1 MSQLSQTIDL
11 NLLRVFVQVYQ
22 DRRVSLAAEHLELS
36 QPAVSSALNRLRAVL
51 GDKLFVATP
60 RGMQPTPLADELAP
74 RLAQALA
81 NLGDALTN
89 TPQFD
94 AATSR
99 RRFALAMTD
108 IGEFHFLPRLMEA
121 LSAEAPGA
129 SIATVR
135 NTAVNLRFEMETGK
149 VDVAL
154 GYLPDLATDFHR
166 RVLFEQRYVCLFR
179 KGHALERADAPLL
192 LDAYRDAEHAVVV
205 AAGTG
210 HDRVDRQIEQAGM
223 RRRIRLRVPHFVALA
238 DVLETSDL
246 VATVPEAFARR
257 SVRHFALA
265 YRPHPVELPPIEIS
279 LYWHAK
285 AHQDPAIGWLRELVT
300 RRFAA
305 P

>member
-1 MSQLSQTIDL
+1 MSAIPKTIDL

-74 RLAQALA
+74 RVAHALA
-81 NLGDALTN
+81 HLGDVLTS
-89 TPQFD
+89 TLQFD

-99 RRFALAMTD
+99 RQFVLAMTD

-129 SIATVR
+129 SIATLR

-154 GYLPDLATDFHR
+154 GYLPDLTTDFHR
-166 RVLFEQRYVCLFR
+166 RVLFAQRYVCLFR
-179 KGHALERADAPLL
+179 RGHPLDRPDAARADNEGA
-192 LDAYRDAEHAVVV
+192 AHAVVV
-205 AAGTG
+205 SAGTG
-210 HDRVDRQIEQAGM
+210 HGRADELIERAGL

-246 VATVPEAFARR
+246 VATVPQAFALR

-265 YRPHPVELPPIEIS
+265 FRPHPVELPPIEIS

-285 AHQDPAIGWLRELVT
+285 AHRDPAICWLRDLVA

>member
-1 MSQLSQTIDL
+1 MTQLSQTIDL

-51 GDKLFVATP
+51 GDKLFVATA

-74 RLAQALA
+74 RVAHALA
-81 NLGDALTN
+81 NLGDALAN

-99 RRFALAMTD
+99 RQFAVAMTD

-121 LSAEAPGA
+121 LSAEAPGV

-149 VDVAL
+149 VDLAL
-154 GYLPDLATDFHR
+154 GYLPDLASDFHR
-166 RVLFEQRYVCLFR
+166 RALFAQRYVCLFR
-179 KGHALERADAPLL
+179 KGHALDRADAALV
-192 LDAYRDAEHAVVV
+192 DYESAEHAVVV
-205 AAGTG
+205 SAGTG
-210 HDRVDRQIEQAGM
+210 HGRVDELIERAGL

-265 YRPHPVELPPIEIS
+265 FRPHPVELPPIEIS

-285 AHQDPAIGWLRELVT
+285 SHRDPAIRWLRDLVT
-300 RRFAA
+300 LRFAT